1 MIWLY
6 HVWKEFEKTKKRKKE
21 TLIVTKN
28 RFVVARGG
36 GWGVGKKQ
44 KYYWGILLWGDIVS
58 DRNKEGVGQMDN
70 SCGYWTEAGWII
82 PRKKEEVNREG
93 RSALYWFSV
102 AV

>member
-1 MIWLY
+1 MTISCMKGIW
-6 HVWKEFEKTKKRKKE
+6 KDKKKKE

-58 DRNKEGVGQMDN
+58 RDKGGVGQMDN
-70 SCGYWTEAGWII
+70 SCGYWTEAGWIMQ
-82 PRKKEEVNREG
+82 EEG
-93 RSALYWFSV
+93 GDK
-102 AV
+102 